1 MVECSTTVNCSSNS
15 TLTGFHPVGEV
26 GGKLP
31 HQNTQ
36 LPPQKEGERKRKG
49 ERERER
55 EREREGREKWKVC
68 MFLCYDMLD
77 HFKIH

>member
-1 MVECSTTVNCSSNS
+1 MQIHWV
-15 TLTGFHPVGEV
+15 GFHPVGEV

-49 ERERER
+49 EGEGERER
-55 EREREGREKWKVC
+55 RKREVESVYVFVLR
-68 MFLCYDMLD
+68 YT
-77 HFKIH
+77 